1 MPAPSKRDK
10 QSVKR
15 GAHNKGVRS
24 RLRNL
29 SRDFY
34 RAVQSGDEERA
45 RQLRDESQRA
55 YNKAATRGIIH
66 PNRAARKV
74 SRLDKALASGRGDYG
89 TVPRLAPRSRPPRV
103 SRRRVRPSV
112 LPTLPVHL
120 RRPFSQGMG

>member
-15 GAHNKGVRS
+15 GAHNKSTRT

-34 RAVQSGDEERA
+34 RAVEAGDEERA
-45 RQLRDESQRA
+45 RELRDESQRE
-55 YNKAATRGIIH
+55 YDKAATKGIIH

-74 SRLDKALASGRGDYG
+74 SRLDKALATD
-89 TVPRLAPRSRPPRV
+89 RSE
-103 SRRRVRPSV
+103 
-112 LPTLPVHL
+112 
-120 RRPFSQGMG
+120 

>member
-1 MPAPSKRDK
+1 VPAPSKRDK

-15 GAHNKGVRS
+15 GAHNKSVRT

-34 RAVQSGDEERA
+34 RAVDSGDGERA

-55 YNKAATRGIIH
+55 YNKAATKGIIH

-74 SRLDKALASGRGDYG
+74 SRLDKALASNRGE
-89 TVPRLAPRSRPPRV
+89 
-103 SRRRVRPSV
+103 
-112 LPTLPVHL
+112 
-120 RRPFSQGMG
+120 

>member
-1 MPAPSKRDK
+1 VPAPSKRDK

-66 PNRAARKV
+66 PNRAARRV
-74 SRLDKALASGRGDYG
+74 SRLDKALASGRGE
-89 TVPRLAPRSRPPRV
+89 
-103 SRRRVRPSV
+103 
-112 LPTLPVHL
+112 
-120 RRPFSQGMG
+120 

>member
-1 MPAPSKRDK
+1 VPAPSKRDK

-15 GAHNKGVRS
+15 GAQNKGVRT
-24 RLRNL
+24 RLRKL

-34 RAVQSGDEERA
+34 RAVESGDEERA

-74 SRLDKALASGRGDYG
+74 SRLDKALATDLGD
-89 TVPRLAPRSRPPRV
+89 
-103 SRRRVRPSV
+103 
-112 LPTLPVHL
+112 
-120 RRPFSQGMG
+120 

>member
-10 QSVKR
+10 QSIKR
-15 GAHNKGVRS
+15 GAHNKGVRT

-34 RAVQSGDEERA
+34 RAVESGDEEKA

-55 YNKAATRGIIH
+55 FNKAATKGIIH

-74 SRLDKALASGRGDYG
+74 SRLDKALASNR
-89 TVPRLAPRSRPPRV
+89 AE
-103 SRRRVRPSV
+103 
-112 LPTLPVHL
+112 
-120 RRPFSQGMG
+120 

>member
-15 GAHNKGVRS
+15 GAHNKGVRT
-24 RLRNL
+24 RLRKL

-34 RAVQSGDEERA
+34 RAVESGDEERA
-45 RQLRDESQRA
+45 RQLRDETQRA

-74 SRLDKALASGRGDYG
+74 SRLDKALASDRGE
-89 TVPRLAPRSRPPRV
+89 
-103 SRRRVRPSV
+103 
-112 LPTLPVHL
+112 
-120 RRPFSQGMG
+120 